1 MYNNLKKEMIEAEL
15 TRLDLS
21 KLIGISYNSFRNK
34 IDNKTDWN
42 ITEMVKIQEVLRN
55 KTKENKTIDYLFTK

>member
-1 MYNNLKKEMIEAEL
+1 MYNNLKKEMIDADL

-21 KLIGISYNSFRNK
+21 KLVGISYNSFRNK

-42 ITEMVKIQEVLRN
+42 ITEMVKIQEVLNSKN
-55 KTKENKTIDYLFTK
+55 KTNKTIDYLFTK

>member
-42 ITEMVKIQEVLRN
+42 ITEMIKIQEVLRN

>member
-1 MYNNLKKEMIEAEL
+1 MYNNLKKEMVDAEL

-21 KLIGISYNSFRNK
+21 KLVGISYNSFRNK

-42 ITEMVKIQEVLRN
+42 ITEMVKIQEVLNSKN
-55 KTKENKTIDYLFTK
+55 KTNKTIDYLFTR